1 MFGEL
6 IVVFTFVYGLVL
18 VNNLFLIRPFLLYQK
33 KYNLFFIGFTLL
45 WSFFLVVAKITH
57 YIMGETISIFN
68 DIMGIIMISLIGSGI
83 YFIHQWILQNIF
95 KTQIKLLNT
104 EAELSLLK
112 QQMNPHFLLNAMNNL
127 YGDALMAPETLPDK
141 ILKLSE
147 LLRYQIEATKK
158 DFISL
163 SEEMHFIEQYLGY
176 HTYRSH
182 NLSVK
187 EEHNGSGNDLKVPPL
202 FFMPL
207 VENAVKFTLETA
219 RPDIRISWTF
229 RKNHM
234 TFYITNNYNE
244 DGSVSGT
251 GTGIENLKRRLEVSM
266 IRHTLT
272 LQKENGI
279 FNSELKLW
287 NLPLNALS

>member
-1 MFGEL
+1 MRLSYENIWIRNCIIYVFLFSIIYIANYTTEDKDPLYMFVEL

-33 KYNLFFIGFTLL
+33 KYNLFFIGFALL

-57 YIMGETISIFN
+57 YIMEETISIFN

-187 EEHNGSGNDLKVPPL
+187 EEHNGSGNDLKVPP
-202 FFMPL
+202 FIFYAFGRKCREIYTGNRP
-207 VENAVKFTLETA
+207 AGY
-219 RPDIRISWTF
+219 PDILDFPKKSHDIL
-229 RKNHM
+229 
-234 TFYITNNYNE
+234 YYE
-244 DGSVSGT
+244 
-251 GTGIENLKRRLEVSM
+251 
-266 IRHTLT
+266 
-272 LQKENGI
+272 
-279 FNSELKLW
+279 
-287 NLPLNALS
+287 